1 LINMHLL
8 MAALLA
14 ASTLVSPQLT
24 GPFPVGTRDAH
35 LVDPA
40 RLDPFQPS
48 KNRELMVTVSYPAHR
63 RGQQAPWLAK
73 DLATAIDPII
83 SGPDHLDIPA
93 GTVDWAKTLRQARVD
108 APPIKN
114 SWPVVLF
121 SPGLQTPREFYAGA
135 ADDLASRG
143 YVVVTV
149 SHTHEAVAVEFPGN
163 RLEWGLMQDGR
174 PETMKKAIDARVADM
189 RFVLTQLPRLHKW
202 ADTSRVGIA
211 GHSYGGYTAGETM
224 AHDHRFDAG
233 INIDGA
239 MEHTGDGGTYAP
251 GEVVKGLDRPFLLF
265 GGDLGERELSHV
277 DTSLTRTWAD
287 FWPNQRGWK
296 RDVHLDNGAHL
307 GFSDMQW
314 SVPQIAQISPQRRAG
329 LIGTIV
335 PQDALNAQH
344 DYVAAFFDLHLKHR
358 GTKLFE
364 RPRHPGIR
372 LVD

>member
-1 LINMHLL
+1 MHLL
-8 MAALLA
+8 VAAALA
-14 ASTLVSPQLT
+14 ASTLVTPQLS
-24 GPFPVGTRDAH
+24 GPFPVGTFNAH
-35 LVDPA
+35 LVDSS
-40 RLDPFQPS
+40 RVDPWQPS
-48 KNRELMVTVSYPAHR
+48 KNRELMVSVSYPAR
-63 RGQQAPWLAK
+63 RTGAPAPWLSPGFA
-73 DLATAIDPII
+73 AVIDPII
-83 SGPDHLDIPA
+83 SSPAYLDVPA
-93 GTVDWAKTLRQARVD
+93 GTVDWAGTPRQARVD
-108 APPIKN
+108 APAVPGR
-114 SWPVVLF
+114 WPVVLF
-121 SPGLQTPREFYAGA
+121 SPGLQTPREFYTGA

-149 SHTHEAVAVEFPGN
+149 SHTHETVAVEFPGN
-163 RLEWGLMQDGR
+163 RVERGVMRDGK

-189 RFVLTQLPRLHKW
+189 RFVLTQLPRLHRW
-202 ADTSRVGIA
+202 VDTSRVGVA

-224 AHDHRFDAG
+224 VNDRRFDAG

-251 GEVVKGLDRPFLLF
+251 GEVVTRGLDRPFLLF

-314 SVPQIAQISPQRRAG
+314 SVPQIAQISPERRVG
-329 LIGTIV
+329 LIGTID
-335 PQDALNAQH
+335 PRDALKAQH

-358 GTKLFE
+358 STTLFD

>member
-1 LINMHLL
+1 MQLL
-8 MAALLA
+8 MAAVLA

-24 GPFPVGTRDAH
+24 GPFPVGTFDAH
-35 LVDPA
+35 LTDSTRA
-40 RLDPFQPS
+40 DPFQPA
-48 KNRELMVTVSYPAHR
+48 KNRELMVTVSYPAR
-63 RGQQAPWLAK
+63 RTGTQAPWLGRG
-73 DLATAIDPII
+73 LAQAIDPII
-83 SGPDHLDIPA
+83 SSPDYLDIPA
-93 GTVDWAKTLRQARVD
+93 GSVDWSGTLRQARVD
-108 APPIKN
+108 APAVPGR
-114 SWPVVLF
+114 WPVVLF

-149 SHTHEAVAVEFPGN
+149 SHTHESAAVEFPGN
-163 RLEWGLMQDGR
+163 RIEWGLVRDGK

-189 RFVLTQLPRLHKW
+189 RFVLTELPRLHRW
-202 ADTSRVGIA
+202 VDMDRVGIA

-224 AHDHRFDAG
+224 VNDRRFDAG

-251 GEVVKGLDRPFLLF
+251 GKVVKNGLDRPFLLF
-265 GGDLGERELSHV
+265 GGDRGDQELSHV

-296 RDVHLDNGAHL
+296 RDVHLDNGAHS
-307 GFSDMQW
+307 GFSDLQW

-329 LIGTIV
+329 LIGTID
-335 PQDALNAQH
+335 PQEALNAQH

-358 GTKLFE
+358 ATTLFD

-372 LVD
+372 LVR

>member
-1 LINMHLL
+1 MQLL
-8 MAALLA
+8 MAAVLA

-24 GPFPVGTRDAH
+24 GPFPVGTLDAH
-35 LVDPA
+35 LVDST

-63 RGQQAPWLAK
+63 RGQQAPWLAEG
-73 DLATAIDPII
+73 LATAIDPII
-83 SGPDHLDIPA
+83 SSPDYLDIPA

-108 APPIKN
+108 APPIRNK
-114 SWPVVLF
+114 WPVVLF

-149 SHTHEAVAVEFPGN
+149 SHTHESVAVEFPGN
-163 RLEWGLMQDGR
+163 RLEWGLLPDSK

-189 RFVLTQLPRLHKW
+189 RFVLTQLPRLHRW

-224 AHDHRFDAG
+224 AHDRRFDAG

-251 GEVVKGLDRPFLLF
+251 GEVVTKGLDRPFLLF
-265 GGDLGERELSHV
+265 GGDLGDRELSHV

-287 FWPNQRGWK
+287 FWPKQRGWK

-314 SVPQIAQISPQRRAG
+314 SLPQIAQISPQRRAD
-329 LIGTIV
+329 LIGTIN
-335 PQDALNAQH
+335 PEDALDAQH

-358 GTKLFE
+358 GTTLFD

-372 LVD
+372 LVG